1 MSQCTHGWHL
11 EYIQYSSS
19 SISAGWLSL
28 MCVPISSS
36 TRMGLGFDVNDHI
49 FMDSNVVVQGSGER
63 YWAIGISEHAQ

>member
-1 MSQCTHGWHL
+1 
-11 EYIQYSSS
+11 
-19 SISAGWLSL
+19 
-28 MCVPISSS
+28 MCFPISSS